1 MLATLAPNEIYIY
14 ININIHSW
22 NFSDCRVFNYFVF
35 FCQMA
40 RETSINNS
48 SVRFP
53 SAVALP
59 LNVPQIE
66 KADFFFRSY
75 SESYFALMI
84 NNARPL
90 QMAHSPGTHAM
101 PHVHSTRHN
110 NTQHVRKQLYF
121 VVAVK
126 INNRRR
132 CRRRRRHRRALLY
145 SLRNFTA
152 NSFMNS
158 AWPCTRNSFIWMGPC
173 SSAAGTELSLQL
185 TLPKRRRKKHD
196 AVETYNHIGVS
207 FARIRKVSFELWVFL
222 KFFFWAASLDL
233 NMMHDCRRFLFVF
246 VSFDLY
252 TRKGRTDHLIIAHS
266 THYSMGNRPPI
277 HWHRRRSIGAFSI
290 VQKCG
295 WLSGFGPNEIH
306 SLFET
311 TITTHSITILFISIP
326 ESDLHS

>member
-222 KFFFWAASLDL
+222 KFFFLGCFIGSEYDARLPEISVCFCLFWFIYTQRPHRSSHHCSLYSLLNGKQAADSLA
-233 NMMHDCRRFLFVF
+233 
-246 VSFDLY
+246 S
-252 TRKGRTDHLIIAHS
+252 
-266 THYSMGNRPPI
+266 
-277 HWHRRRSIGAFSI
+277 
-290 VQKCG
+290 
-295 WLSGFGPNEIH
+295 
-306 SLFET
+306 T
-311 TITTHSITILFISIP
+311 TIDWRILDRPKMWLAEWIWAERNSFTIRDNDNYTLN
-326 ESDLHS
+326 HYTVY